1 MQNKKK
7 RDLVIC
13 KLAAQGKPQAE
24 IAKKVGLGQTGVSRV
39 VRKEENR
46 KIIEQETT
54 KLLASLPEIVN
65 QFENNV
71 DISKK
76 LLDWISN
83 PQYETDKDGN
93 KSLLCPTLITDPKD
107 AIAFLNGAYK
117 QKSDMLKALGVF
129 PSQNL
134 SMFIQNIYE
143 DNRKQV
149 LCPEVLKAFGD
160 MFSTDDEDVEDA
172 EYKEEE

>member
-1 MQNKKK
+1 MENKKK

-46 KIIEQETT
+46 KIIEKETT
-54 KLLASLPEIVN
+54 KLLSSLPEIVN
-65 QFENNV
+65 QFEKNV

-83 PQYETDKDGN
+83 PQYEEGEDG
-93 KSLLCPTLITDPKD
+93 KKTLLCPTLITDPKD

-149 LCPEVLKAFGD
+149 LCPEVLKAFGN
-160 MFSTDDEDVEDA
+160 MFSEDEDNIEEAEIEEDD
-172 EYKEEE
+172 